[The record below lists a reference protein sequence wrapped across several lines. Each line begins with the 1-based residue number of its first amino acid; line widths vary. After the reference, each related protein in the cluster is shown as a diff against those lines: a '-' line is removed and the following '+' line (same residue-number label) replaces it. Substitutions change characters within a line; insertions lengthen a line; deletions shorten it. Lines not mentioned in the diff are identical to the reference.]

1 VGNLVGFQNALRIRG
16 VGYRFEISPLKIS
29 IHAGYSHLLSQKLS
43 LTHAFEF
50 PKLNKKATQI
60 FFTGCNLTALNSY
73 VSTIRN
79 LRQPDVYKGKG
90 LRYQK
95 DFLRRK
101 EGKKK
106 KTS

>member
-1 VGNLVGFQNALRIRG
+1 
-16 VGYRFEISPLKIS
+16 VGYRFEISPLKII
-29 IHAGYSHLLSQKLS
+29 IHAGYSHLLFRKLFLASS
-43 LTHAFEF
+43 LQTFA
-50 PKLNKKATQI
+50 LNKKATQI
-60 FFTGCNLTALNSY
+60 SFKGPDLTTLNLY

-95 DFLRRK
+95 DFLKRK

-106 KTS
+106 KN